1 MYSVMIVDKRK
12 QMYTIYRDMIPWQQ
26 YQFEIISYCDSES
39 QAMEHFCE
47 HRHDL
52 VITDIRLRTAEHASL
67 QIIHASA
74 APCAA
79 HRLHIAVIGTDDH
92 MTIRAARLQL
102 SQQ

>member
-1 MYSVMIVDKRK
+1 ML
-12 QMYTIYRDMIPWQQ
+12 QLIPPIFLLCLRIMALPDHLEVLDQ
-26 YQFEIISYCDSES
+26 
-39 QAMEHFCE
+39 
-47 HRHDL
+47 
-52 VITDIRLRTAEHASL
+52 LRTAEHASL